1 MKVRGA
7 GEIAKLTG
15 PEPEEVFEA
24 IRGRILQDDNFA
36 AKLKGTDGLVRL
48 VEARRSCSIRHL
60 HLGRRTSVRPVWPG
74 KGDGEEQDTENSS
87 VEDEVARYAAAS
99 RSQFGHSYSRNRLPE
114 TGAKDRTATSLP
126 FTFFEHRAISAL
138 HSSRLLRI

>member
-1 MKVRGA
+1 MGPKMRVRGA

-24 IRGRILQDDNFA
+24 IRGWILQDDNFA

-60 HLGRRTSVRPVWPG
+60 HLGRRTSDNDRFGRGRATAKSKTQKTV
-74 KGDGEEQDTENSS
+74 
-87 VEDEVARYAAAS
+87 AS
-99 RSQFGHSYSRNRLPE
+99 RM
-114 TGAKDRTATSLP
+114 K
-126 FTFFEHRAISAL
+126 
-138 HSSRLLRI
+138 